1 MEKPNIFKSN
11 LYFGFNQRDSKAEQF
26 SFEADSVSAL
36 TELVRPFMVAK
47 NDEGFL
53 HSTVRMVCVRALNN
67 QAKHVVEFR
76 LSMTIDGKP
85 NVYMFRDNSSGVRS
99 EPAKRSSSI
108 GELLRQAHDIPEFN
122 TVIVREAM
130 TNDMRSV
137 IGRVLSDKELTE
149 DQAWSMII
157 EQAKAESI

>member
-11 LYFGFNQRDSKAEQF
+11 LYFGFNQRDSKAEKV
-26 SFEADSVSAL
+26 SLEADSISSLCDA
-36 TELVRPFMVAK
+36 VRPLMVAK
-47 NDEGFL
+47 SEEGFL
-53 HSTVRMVCVRALNN
+53 HSTIRMVCVRSL
-67 QAKHVVEFR
+67 KHQSKHIVEFR

-85 NVYMFRDNSSGVRS
+85 NVYVFRDNSNGFRA
-99 EPAKRSSSI
+99 EPARRSSSI

-122 TVIVREAM
+122 TVVVREAM
-130 TNDMRSV
+130 SRDMRSV
-137 IGRVLSDKELTE
+137 ISRVLSDKELDE